1 MTPRLALGLLL
12 VACFSLATWT
22 DPRLDGTRGVDKGVL
37 DAFMGEGRKLF
48 ANHFYVRSD
57 VYFHSGYY
65 PTIFDQPM
73 EEHENHLAQGA
84 GAEEAKQTAK
94 GTNASIPHGQ
104 PGHVH
109 HDGDEKE
116 HHHDGN
122 CDHDHDDEHDFRGR
136 PKDFMDAF
144 SRHFI
149 VSEHTHLTEK
159 GTNGPREILPW
170 LRLAAQLDP
179 NKVET
184 YTVAAYWLR
193 DLGKKSEAEEF
204 LREGLRHNPQSYELL
219 FELGRSAFDR
229 AEADRA
235 RNLWELAMTRWREQ
249 ENPKAADQQN
259 RFMALQIVNSL
270 ALLESRAGNRDRA
283 VRWLEIV
290 RKLSPHPAE
299 IDKRIGEVKA
309 GQPLEAR

>member
-1 MTPRLALGLLL
+1 MTARLAFGLLL
-12 VACFSLATWT
+12 AACFSLATWL
-22 DPRLDGTRGVDKGVL
+22 DARLDQARGADKGVL
-37 DAFMGEGRKLF
+37 AAFMGEGRKLF

-84 GAEEAKQTAK
+84 GAEEAKPAAK
-94 GTNASIPHGQ
+94 GTNAPIAHGQ

-116 HHHDGN
+116 HQHDGH
-122 CDHDHDDEHDFRGR
+122 CDHDHDDEHDFRGK

-144 SRHFI
+144 TRNFI
-149 VSEHTHLTEK
+149 VAEHTHLTEK
-159 GTNGPREILPW
+159 GTNAPREILPW

-193 DLGKKSEAEEF
+193 DLGKRAEAEEF

-229 AEADRA
+229 AETDRA

-290 RKLSPHPAE
+290 RKLSPHPTE
-299 IDKRIGEVKA
+299 IDKRIEEVKA